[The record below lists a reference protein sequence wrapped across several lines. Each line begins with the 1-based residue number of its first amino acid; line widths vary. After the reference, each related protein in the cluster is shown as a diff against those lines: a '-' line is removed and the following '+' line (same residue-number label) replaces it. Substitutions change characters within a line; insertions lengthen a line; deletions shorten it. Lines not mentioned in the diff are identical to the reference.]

1 MNRAMET
8 ARPDDGVIV
17 VNPEVIKEMDVNQ
30 TIEENTDREDEL
42 AGFYAELF
50 GQNPTI
56 ESTYL

>member
-1 MNRAMET
+1 MET

-17 VNPEVIKEMDVNQ
+17 VNPEVMKEMDVNQ

-42 AGFYAELF
+42 ADFCAELF
-50 GQNPTI
+50 GQNPAI